1 MPRPSEDALE
11 RLFAEAQRN
20 LEQQNQAA
28 DRLDTKASEVLR
40 FNAVLIGVLVTGLS
54 VAAQLGPVPGTS
66 PFPVEGFVGG
76 AVLLLTSTMITIRAF
91 HETGYRVGL
100 QSEEL
105 EDVLD
110 QDVRDRDLLE
120 EMVPAYVRGIAQN
133 RRSLDR
139 VSARMNRALMTLL
152 SALGLLLAA
161 TTTLML

>member
-1 MPRPSEDALE
+1 MPGPSEDALE

-20 LEQQNQAA
+20 LEQQNHAA

-40 FNAVLIGVLVTGLS
+40 FNAILVGVLVTGLS
-54 VAAQLGPVPGTS
+54 VAAQLGPVPGAS
-66 PFPVEGFVGG
+66 PFPVGGFVAG
-76 AVLLLTSTMITIRAF
+76 AVLLLASTMIAIRAF

-105 EDVLD
+105 EDVLKR
-110 QDVRDRDLLE
+110 DVGDRELVE
-120 EMVPAYVRGIAQN
+120 EILPAYVGGIAQN

-139 VSARMNRALMTLL
+139 VSARMNWALLTLL
-152 SALGLLLAA
+152 AALGLLVAS

>member
-1 MPRPSEDALE
+1 MAGPSEDALE

-20 LEQQNQAA
+20 LEQQNEVA

-40 FNAVLIGVLVTGLS
+40 FNAILVGVLVTGLS
-54 VAAQLGPVPGTS
+54 VAAQLGPVRGAS
-66 PFPVEGFVGG
+66 AFPVGGFVAG
-76 AVLLLTSTMITIRAF
+76 AVLLLASTMVAIRAF

-110 QDVRDRDLLE
+110 RDVRERELLE
-120 EMVPAYVRGIAQN
+120 EILPAYVRGIAQN

-139 VSARMNRALMTLL
+139 VSARMNWALLTLL
-152 SALGLLLAA
+152 AALGLLVAS